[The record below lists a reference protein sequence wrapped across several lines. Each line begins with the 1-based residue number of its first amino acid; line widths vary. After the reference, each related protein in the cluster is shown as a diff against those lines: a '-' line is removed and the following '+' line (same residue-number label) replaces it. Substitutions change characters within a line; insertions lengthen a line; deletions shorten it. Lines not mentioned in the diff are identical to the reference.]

1 MNNTWGLSAMGVAIV
16 ALAACSSAPKLAPE
30 LAMPVLPAEK
40 RDLVATQ
47 LEFRSNVN
55 LAENVVQLPSHSVK
69 QGSSVVI
76 NVPASLFEAS
86 SDRSAN
92 SQDFKTK
99 DFFNEAEQQIEKVF
113 IGNNFRVISRS
124 KFEAKLRDLRDEA
137 RCDTSNY
144 RCLHSSVSPEVRPI
158 LDELKA
164 KFDAGKITAVDYSNQ
179 IAQFKEKMQ
188 TASAGRSREGNKQE
202 LTDISEVIRAAQAGD
217 IRADYILQINVFD
230 TKKKVQATADLRKE
244 AKVRDF
250 IATYPALKNEF
261 ENGTNNKVV
270 CAIVGATLNAK
281 LIHVKTGEI
290 VWIGSHELNEYSSG
304 VESVTVELGQ
314 RTYVSNARQIQEFV
328 NTQNTG
334 WQRQQRY
341 NMFVQVP
348 APIMRTDLIPPT
360 VSAGRCEKEWK
371 MDDDTRSQ
379 LARKVARDLIST
391 IRSTS

>member
-1 MNNTWGLSAMGVAIV
+1 MNKTWGLSAVGVAIV

-55 LAENVVQLPSHSVK
+55 IAENVVQLPSHSVK
-69 QGSSVVI
+69 QGSSIVI

-92 SQDFKTK
+92 AQDFKTK

-124 KFEAKLRDLRDEA
+124 KFEAKLRDLRDEG
-137 RCDTSNY
+137 RCDLSNY
-144 RCLHSSVSPEVRPI
+144 RCLHSSVSPEIQPI
-158 LDELKA
+158 LEDLKA
-164 KFDAGKITAVDYSNQ
+164 KYDAGKITAATYTSQ
-179 IAQFKEKMQ
+179 IAEFKEKMQ
-188 TASAGRSREGNKQE
+188 NSSAGRTRDANKQE

-261 ENGTNNKVV
+261 ENGTNNKVT

-314 RTYVSNARQIQEFV
+314 RTYVSNTRQIQEFV